1 MYNEKLE
8 ALITAAL
15 ADGVL
20 TEKEKQILFKKA
32 EAMGIDLDEFEM
44 VLDARLVELK
54 KKEAKANQQYQLEME
69 KAKSAQPSAPKS
81 EKYGDVRKCP
91 ACGAIVPSMAAKC
104 PECGYEFTNVEANS
118 STRLLMQKIDEIQ
131 AQYAEL
137 TANVDNKDE
146 STLTRGYQVKHQLDD
161 RTAQLIQNFPIPNT
175 REDLIEFLTLCIG
188 NSKADSVMLNGNDHV
203 TPAWRKK
210 LQQVIAKIKVA
221 LPNDQQAQEL
231 IEEYEGKRE
240 NSKKKGKKI
249 AIGIGVLGVLAVLV
263 IVCCNLFGG
272 GTSSDLKNDPV
283 ATCNKVESLVK
294 EKNFTEAEA
303 IMSNYCEDKGTHVY
317 QDELKAGVICLKNGL
332 IENGEYDKVFETPCI
347 QQSFGDG
354 LTHNF
359 GLREVY
365 SLMLD
370 CLKKMKGNVS
380 DTEIKIFIDK
390 QLSQFPDTDYEED
403 GEWTK
408 ENVLKRLYEVGGIE

>member
-20 TEKEKQILFKKA
+20 TEKEEQILFKKA

-146 STLTRGYQVKHQLDD
+146 STIRTRGYQVKRQLND

-188 NSKADSVMLNGNDHV
+188 NSKADSIMLDGNDPV

-210 LQQVIAKIKVA
+210 LQQVIAKVKVA

-249 AIGIGVLGVLAVLV
+249 AIGIVVLIVVACLIALLV
-263 IVCCNLFGG
+263 PKEMSPKEQVKALSEQVVEMVNKGDLDGAKTSLNNVTIPEEFQKE
-272 GTSSDLKNDPV
+272 GTSYVTEQYDAMYLSLINAYIKKGDLDAAEEVGSIFRSKINNDMSWQDASCYKTLKKV
-283 ATCNKVESLVK
+283 FKENKRDFS
-294 EKNFTEAEA
+294 A
-303 IMSNYCEDKGTHVY
+303 
-317 QDELKAGVICLKNGL
+317 LKS
-332 IENGEYDKVFETPCI
+332 EYDYR
-347 QQSFGDG
+347 D
-354 LTHNF
+354 
-359 GLREVY
+359 
-365 SLMLD
+365 
-370 CLKKMKGNVS
+370 
-380 DTEIKIFIDK
+380 
-390 QLSQFPDTDYEED
+390 
-403 GEWTK
+403 
-408 ENVLKRLYEVGGIE
+408 

>member
-146 STLTRGYQVKHQLDD
+146 STIRTRGYQVKRQLND

-188 NSKADSVMLNGNDHV
+188 NSKADSIMLDGNDPV
-203 TPAWRKK
+203 TPAWRKE
-210 LQQVIAKIKVA
+210 LQQVIAKVKVA

-249 AIGIGVLGVLAVLV
+249 AIGIVVLIVVACLIALLV
-263 IVCCNLFGG
+263 PKEMSPKEQVKALSEQVVEMVNKGDLDGAKTSLNNVTIPEEFQKE
-272 GTSSDLKNDPV
+272 GTSYVTEQYDAMYLSLINAYIKKGDLDAAEEVGSIFRSKINNDMSWQDASCYKTLKKV
-283 ATCNKVESLVK
+283 FKENKRDFS
-294 EKNFTEAEA
+294 A
-303 IMSNYCEDKGTHVY
+303 
-317 QDELKAGVICLKNGL
+317 LKS
-332 IENGEYDKVFETPCI
+332 EYDYR
-347 QQSFGDG
+347 D
-354 LTHNF
+354 
-359 GLREVY
+359 
-365 SLMLD
+365 
-370 CLKKMKGNVS
+370 
-380 DTEIKIFIDK
+380 
-390 QLSQFPDTDYEED
+390 
-403 GEWTK
+403 
-408 ENVLKRLYEVGGIE
+408 

>member
-146 STLTRGYQVKHQLDD
+146 SAIRTRGYQVKRQLND

-188 NSKADSVMLNGNDHV
+188 NSKADSVMLDGNDPV

-210 LQQVIAKIKVA
+210 LQQVIAKVKVA
-221 LPNDQQAQEL
+221 LPNDQQAQKL
-231 IEEYEGKRE
+231 IDEYEGKRE

-249 AIGIGVLGVLAVLV
+249 AIGIVVLFVIALLIAFLV
-263 IVCCNLFGG
+263 PKEMSPKEQVKALSEQVVEMVNKGDLDGAKTSLNNVTVPEEFQKE
-272 GTSSDLKNDPV
+272 GTAYITEQYDAMYLSLINAYIKKGDLDAAEEVGSIFRSKINNDMSWQD
-283 ATCNKVESLVK
+283 ASCYKTLKKVFK
-294 EKNFTEAEA
+294 ENNRDFSA
-303 IMSNYCEDKGTHVY
+303 
-317 QDELKAGVICLKNGL
+317 LKS
-332 IENGEYDKVFETPCI
+332 EYDYR
-347 QQSFGDG
+347 D
-354 LTHNF
+354 
-359 GLREVY
+359 
-365 SLMLD
+365 
-370 CLKKMKGNVS
+370 
-380 DTEIKIFIDK
+380 
-390 QLSQFPDTDYEED
+390 
-403 GEWTK
+403 
-408 ENVLKRLYEVGGIE
+408 

>member
-146 STLTRGYQVKHQLDD
+146 SAIRTRGYQVKRQLND

-188 NSKADSVMLNGNDHV
+188 NSKADSIMLDGNDPV

-210 LQQVIAKIKVA
+210 LQQVIAKVKVA

-231 IEEYEGKRE
+231 IDEYEGKRE
-240 NSKKKGKKI
+240 NSKKKGKKN
-249 AIGIGVLGVLAVLV
+249 AIGIVVLFVIALLIAFLV
-263 IVCCNLFGG
+263 PKEMSPKEQVKALSEQVVEMVNKGDLDGAKTSLNNVTVPEEFQKE
-272 GTSSDLKNDPV
+272 GTAYITEQYDAMYLSLINAYIKKGDLDAAEEVGSIFRSKINNDMSWQD
-283 ATCNKVESLVK
+283 ASCYKTLKKVFK
-294 EKNFTEAEA
+294 ENNRDFSA
-303 IMSNYCEDKGTHVY
+303 
-317 QDELKAGVICLKNGL
+317 LKS
-332 IENGEYDKVFETPCI
+332 EYDYR
-347 QQSFGDG
+347 D
-354 LTHNF
+354 
-359 GLREVY
+359 
-365 SLMLD
+365 
-370 CLKKMKGNVS
+370 
-380 DTEIKIFIDK
+380 
-390 QLSQFPDTDYEED
+390 
-403 GEWTK
+403 
-408 ENVLKRLYEVGGIE
+408 

>member
-1 MYNEKLE
+1 MYDEKLE

-146 STLTRGYQVKHQLDD
+146 SAIRTRGYQVKRQLND

-188 NSKADSVMLNGNDHV
+188 NSKADSVMLDGNDPV

-210 LQQVIAKIKVA
+210 LQQVIAKVKVA

-231 IEEYEGKRE
+231 IDEYEGKRE

-249 AIGIGVLGVLAVLV
+249 AIGIVVLFVIALLIAFLV
-263 IVCCNLFGG
+263 PKEMSPKEQVKALSEQVVEMVNKGDLDGAKTSLNNVTIPEEFQKE
-272 GTSSDLKNDPV
+272 GTAYITEQYDAMYLSLINAYIKKGDLDAAEEVGSIFRSKINNDMSWQD
-283 ATCNKVESLVK
+283 ASCYKTLKKVFK
-294 EKNFTEAEA
+294 ENNRDFSA
-303 IMSNYCEDKGTHVY
+303 
-317 QDELKAGVICLKNGL
+317 LKS
-332 IENGEYDKVFETPCI
+332 EYDYR
-347 QQSFGDG
+347 D
-354 LTHNF
+354 
-359 GLREVY
+359 
-365 SLMLD
+365 
-370 CLKKMKGNVS
+370 
-380 DTEIKIFIDK
+380 
-390 QLSQFPDTDYEED
+390 
-403 GEWTK
+403 
-408 ENVLKRLYEVGGIE
+408 

>member
-146 STLTRGYQVKHQLDD
+146 STIRTRGYQVKRQLND

-188 NSKADSVMLNGNDHV
+188 NSKADSIMLDGNDPV

-210 LQQVIAKIKVA
+210 LQQVIAKVKVA

-249 AIGIGVLGVLAVLV
+249 AIGIVVLIVVACLIALLV
-263 IVCCNLFGG
+263 PKEMSPKEQVKALSEQVVEMVNKGDLDGAKTSLNNVTIPEEFQKE
-272 GTSSDLKNDPV
+272 GTSYVTEQYDAMYLSLINAYIKKGDLDAAEEVGSIFRSKINNDMSWQDASCYKTLKKV
-283 ATCNKVESLVK
+283 FKENKRDFS
-294 EKNFTEAEA
+294 T
-303 IMSNYCEDKGTHVY
+303 
-317 QDELKAGVICLKNGL
+317 LKS
-332 IENGEYDKVFETPCI
+332 EYDYR
-347 QQSFGDG
+347 D
-354 LTHNF
+354 
-359 GLREVY
+359 
-365 SLMLD
+365 
-370 CLKKMKGNVS
+370 
-380 DTEIKIFIDK
+380 
-390 QLSQFPDTDYEED
+390 
-403 GEWTK
+403 
-408 ENVLKRLYEVGGIE
+408 

>member
-8 ALITAAL
+8 ALISAAL

-146 STLTRGYQVKHQLDD
+146 SAIRTRGYQVKRQLND

-188 NSKADSVMLNGNDHV
+188 NSKADSVMLDGNDPV

-210 LQQVIAKIKVA
+210 LQQVIAKVKVA

-231 IEEYEGKRE
+231 IDEYEGKRE

-249 AIGIGVLGVLAVLV
+249 AIGIVVLFVIALLIAFLV
-263 IVCCNLFGG
+263 PKEMSPKEQVKALSEQVVEMVNKGNLDGAKTSLNNVTIPEEFQKE
-272 GTSSDLKNDPV
+272 GTAYITEQYDAMYLSLINAYIKKGDLDAAEEVGSIFRSKINNDMSWQD
-283 ATCNKVESLVK
+283 ASCYKTLKKVFK
-294 EKNFTEAEA
+294 ENNRDFSA
-303 IMSNYCEDKGTHVY
+303 
-317 QDELKAGVICLKNGL
+317 LKS
-332 IENGEYDKVFETPCI
+332 EYDYR
-347 QQSFGDG
+347 D
-354 LTHNF
+354 
-359 GLREVY
+359 
-365 SLMLD
+365 
-370 CLKKMKGNVS
+370 
-380 DTEIKIFIDK
+380 
-390 QLSQFPDTDYEED
+390 
-403 GEWTK
+403 
-408 ENVLKRLYEVGGIE
+408 

>member
-81 EKYGDVRKCP
+81 EKYGDVRKCL

-146 STLTRGYQVKHQLDD
+146 STIRTRGYQVKRQLND

-188 NSKADSVMLNGNDHV
+188 NSKADSIMLDGNDPV

-210 LQQVIAKIKVA
+210 LQQVIAKVKVA

-249 AIGIGVLGVLAVLV
+249 AIGIVVLIVVACLIALLV
-263 IVCCNLFGG
+263 PKEMSPKEQVKALSEQVVEMVNKGDLDGAKTSLNNVTIPEEFQKE
-272 GTSSDLKNDPV
+272 GTSYVTEQYDAMYLSLINAYIKKGDLDAAEEVGSIFRSKINNDMSWQDASCYKTLKKV
-283 ATCNKVESLVK
+283 FKENKRDFS
-294 EKNFTEAEA
+294 A
-303 IMSNYCEDKGTHVY
+303 
-317 QDELKAGVICLKNGL
+317 LKS
-332 IENGEYDKVFETPCI
+332 EYDYR
-347 QQSFGDG
+347 D
-354 LTHNF
+354 
-359 GLREVY
+359 
-365 SLMLD
+365 
-370 CLKKMKGNVS
+370 
-380 DTEIKIFIDK
+380 
-390 QLSQFPDTDYEED
+390 
-403 GEWTK
+403 
-408 ENVLKRLYEVGGIE
+408 

>member
-146 STLTRGYQVKHQLDD
+146 STIRTRGYQVKRQLND

-175 REDLIEFLTLCIG
+175 REDLIEFPTLCIG
-188 NSKADSVMLNGNDHV
+188 NSKADSIMLDGNDPV

-210 LQQVIAKIKVA
+210 LQQVIAKVKVA

-249 AIGIGVLGVLAVLV
+249 AIGIVVLIVVACLIALLV
-263 IVCCNLFGG
+263 PKEMSPKEQVKALSEQVVEMVNKGDLDGAKTSLNNVTIPEEFQKE
-272 GTSSDLKNDPV
+272 GTSYVTEQYDAMYLSLINAYIKKGDLDAAEEVGSIFRSKINNDMSWQDASCYKTLKKV
-283 ATCNKVESLVK
+283 FKENKRDFS
-294 EKNFTEAEA
+294 A
-303 IMSNYCEDKGTHVY
+303 
-317 QDELKAGVICLKNGL
+317 LKS
-332 IENGEYDKVFETPCI
+332 EYDYR
-347 QQSFGDG
+347 D
-354 LTHNF
+354 
-359 GLREVY
+359 
-365 SLMLD
+365 
-370 CLKKMKGNVS
+370 
-380 DTEIKIFIDK
+380 
-390 QLSQFPDTDYEED
+390 
-403 GEWTK
+403 
-408 ENVLKRLYEVGGIE
+408 

>member
-146 STLTRGYQVKHQLDD
+146 STIRTRGYQVKRQLND

-188 NSKADSVMLNGNDHV
+188 NSKADSIMLDGNDPV

-210 LQQVIAKIKVA
+210 LQQVIAKVKVA

-249 AIGIGVLGVLAVLV
+249 AIGIVVLIVVACLIALLV
-263 IVCCNLFGG
+263 PKEMSPKEQVKALSEQVVEMVNKGDLDGAKTSLNNVTIPEEFPKE
-272 GTSSDLKNDPV
+272 GTSYVTEQYDAMYLSLINAYIKKGDLDAAEEVGSIFRSKINNDMSWQDASCYKTLKKV
-283 ATCNKVESLVK
+283 FKENKRDFS
-294 EKNFTEAEA
+294 A
-303 IMSNYCEDKGTHVY
+303 
-317 QDELKAGVICLKNGL
+317 LKS
-332 IENGEYDKVFETPCI
+332 EYDYR
-347 QQSFGDG
+347 D
-354 LTHNF
+354 
-359 GLREVY
+359 
-365 SLMLD
+365 
-370 CLKKMKGNVS
+370 
-380 DTEIKIFIDK
+380 
-390 QLSQFPDTDYEED
+390 
-403 GEWTK
+403 
-408 ENVLKRLYEVGGIE
+408 

>member
-146 STLTRGYQVKHQLDD
+146 STIRTRGYQVKRQLND

-188 NSKADSVMLNGNDHV
+188 NSKADSIMLDGNDPV

-210 LQQVIAKIKVA
+210 LQQVIAKVKVA

-249 AIGIGVLGVLAVLV
+249 AIGIVVLIVVACLIALLV
-263 IVCCNLFGG
+263 PKEMSPKEQVKALSEQVVEMVNKGDLDGAKTSLNNVTIPEKFQKE
-272 GTSSDLKNDPV
+272 GTSYVTEQYDAMYLSLINAYIKKGDLDAAEEVGSIFRSKINNDMSWQDASCYKTLKKV
-283 ATCNKVESLVK
+283 FKENKRDFS
-294 EKNFTEAEA
+294 A
-303 IMSNYCEDKGTHVY
+303 
-317 QDELKAGVICLKNGL
+317 LKS
-332 IENGEYDKVFETPCI
+332 EYDYR
-347 QQSFGDG
+347 D
-354 LTHNF
+354 
-359 GLREVY
+359 
-365 SLMLD
+365 
-370 CLKKMKGNVS
+370 
-380 DTEIKIFIDK
+380 
-390 QLSQFPDTDYEED
+390 
-403 GEWTK
+403 
-408 ENVLKRLYEVGGIE
+408 

>member
-146 STLTRGYQVKHQLDD
+146 STIRTRGYQVKRQLND

-188 NSKADSVMLNGNDHV
+188 NSKADSIMLDGNDPV

-210 LQQVIAKIKVA
+210 LQQVIAKVKVA

-249 AIGIGVLGVLAVLV
+249 AIGIVVLIVVACLIALLV
-263 IVCCNLFGG
+263 PKEMSPKEQVKALSEQVVEMVNKGDLDGAKTSLNNVTIPEEFQKE
-272 GTSSDLKNDPV
+272 GTSYVTEQYDAMYLSLINAYIKKGDLDAAEEVGSIFRSKINND
-283 ATCNKVESLVK
+283 
-294 EKNFTEAEA
+294 
-303 IMSNYCEDKGTHVY
+303 MSW
-317 QDELKAGVICLKNGL
+317 QDASCYKTLK
-332 IENGEYDKVFETPCI
+332 KVFNLNSAT
-347 QQSFGDG
+347 
-354 LTHNF
+354 L
-359 GLREVY
+359 
-365 SLMLD
+365 
-370 CLKKMKGNVS
+370 
-380 DTEIKIFIDK
+380 
-390 QLSQFPDTDYEED
+390 
-403 GEWTK
+403 
-408 ENVLKRLYEVGGIE
+408 

>member
-146 STLTRGYQVKHQLDD
+146 STIRTRGYQVKRQLND

-188 NSKADSVMLNGNDHV
+188 NSKADSIMLDGNDPV

-210 LQQVIAKIKVA
+210 LQQVIAKVKVA

-249 AIGIGVLGVLAVLV
+249 AIGIVVLIVVACLIALLV
-263 IVCCNLFGG
+263 PKEMSPKEQVKALSEQVVEMVNKGDLDGAKTSLNNVTIPEEFQKE
-272 GTSSDLKNDPV
+272 GTSYVTEQYDAMYLSLINAYIKKGDLDAAEEVGSIFRSKINND
-283 ATCNKVESLVK
+283 
-294 EKNFTEAEA
+294 
-303 IMSNYCEDKGTHVY
+303 MSW
-317 QDELKAGVICLKNGL
+317 QDASCYK
-332 IENGEYDKVFETPCI
+332 T
-347 QQSFGDG
+347 
-354 LTHNF
+354 
-359 GLREVY
+359 
-365 SLMLD
+365 
-370 CLKKMKGNVS
+370 LKK
-380 DTEIKIFIDK
+380 F
-390 QLSQFPDTDYEED
+390 
-403 GEWTK
+403 
-408 ENVLKRLYEVGGIE
+408 LKRINEISLR

>member
-146 STLTRGYQVKHQLDD
+146 SAIRTRGYQVKRQLND

-188 NSKADSVMLNGNDHV
+188 NSKADSVMLDGNDPV

-210 LQQVIAKIKVA
+210 LQQVIAKVKVA

-231 IEEYEGKRE
+231 IDEYEGKRE

-249 AIGIGVLGVLAVLV
+249 AIGIVVLIVIALLIAFLV
-263 IVCCNLFGG
+263 PKEMSPKEQVKALSEQVVEMVNKGDLDGAKTSLNNVTVPEEFQKE
-272 GTSSDLKNDPV
+272 GTAYITEQYDAIYLSLINAYIKKGDLNAAEEVGSIFRSKINNDMSWQN
-283 ATCNKVESLVK
+283 ASCYKTLKKVFK
-294 EKNFTEAEA
+294 ENNRDFSA
-303 IMSNYCEDKGTHVY
+303 
-317 QDELKAGVICLKNGL
+317 LKS
-332 IENGEYDKVFETPCI
+332 EYDYR
-347 QQSFGDG
+347 D
-354 LTHNF
+354 
-359 GLREVY
+359 
-365 SLMLD
+365 
-370 CLKKMKGNVS
+370 
-380 DTEIKIFIDK
+380 
-390 QLSQFPDTDYEED
+390 
-403 GEWTK
+403 
-408 ENVLKRLYEVGGIE
+408 

>member
-146 STLTRGYQVKHQLDD
+146 STIRTRGYQVKRQLND

-188 NSKADSVMLNGNDHV
+188 NSKADSIMLDGNDPV

-210 LQQVIAKIKVA
+210 LQQVIAKVKVA

-249 AIGIGVLGVLAVLV
+249 AIGIVVLIVVACLIALLV
-263 IVCCNLFGG
+263 PKEMSPKEQVKALSEQVVEMVNKGDLDGAKTSLNNVTIPEEFQKE
-272 GTSSDLKNDPV
+272 GTSYVTEQYDTMYLSLINAYIKKGDLDAAEEVGSIFRSKINNDMSWQDASCYKTLKKV
-283 ATCNKVESLVK
+283 FKENKRDFS
-294 EKNFTEAEA
+294 A
-303 IMSNYCEDKGTHVY
+303 
-317 QDELKAGVICLKNGL
+317 LKS
-332 IENGEYDKVFETPCI
+332 EYDYR
-347 QQSFGDG
+347 D
-354 LTHNF
+354 
-359 GLREVY
+359 
-365 SLMLD
+365 
-370 CLKKMKGNVS
+370 
-380 DTEIKIFIDK
+380 
-390 QLSQFPDTDYEED
+390 
-403 GEWTK
+403 
-408 ENVLKRLYEVGGIE
+408 

>member
-91 ACGAIVPSMAAKC
+91 ACGAIVPFMAAKC

-146 STLTRGYQVKHQLDD
+146 STIRTRGYQVKRQLND

-188 NSKADSVMLNGNDHV
+188 NSKADSIMLDGNDPV

-210 LQQVIAKIKVA
+210 LQQVIAKVKVA

-249 AIGIGVLGVLAVLV
+249 AIGIVVLIVVACLIALLV
-263 IVCCNLFGG
+263 PKEMSPKEQVKALSEQVVEMVNKGDLDGAKTSLNNVTIPEEFQKE
-272 GTSSDLKNDPV
+272 GTSYVTEQYDAMYLSLINAYIKKGDLDAAEEVGSIFRSKINNDMSWQDASCYKTLKKV
-283 ATCNKVESLVK
+283 FKENKRDFS
-294 EKNFTEAEA
+294 A
-303 IMSNYCEDKGTHVY
+303 
-317 QDELKAGVICLKNGL
+317 LKS
-332 IENGEYDKVFETPCI
+332 EYDYR
-347 QQSFGDG
+347 D
-354 LTHNF
+354 
-359 GLREVY
+359 
-365 SLMLD
+365 
-370 CLKKMKGNVS
+370 
-380 DTEIKIFIDK
+380 
-390 QLSQFPDTDYEED
+390 
-403 GEWTK
+403 
-408 ENVLKRLYEVGGIE
+408 

>member
-146 STLTRGYQVKHQLDD
+146 STIRTRGYQVKRQLND

-188 NSKADSVMLNGNDHV
+188 NSKADSIMLDGNDPV

-210 LQQVIAKIKVA
+210 LQQVIAKVKVA

-240 NSKKKGKKI
+240 NSKKKGKKNCYWN
-249 AIGIGVLGVLAVLV
+249 
-263 IVCCNLFGG
+263 CCSHCG
-272 GTSSDLKNDPV
+272 
-283 ATCNKVESLVK
+283 
-294 EKNFTEAEA
+294 
-303 IMSNYCEDKGTHVY
+303 
-317 QDELKAGVICLKNGL
+317 CLP
-332 IENGEYDKVFETPCI
+332 YRP
-347 QQSFGDG
+347 S
-354 LTHNF
+354 
-359 GLREVY
+359 R
-365 SLMLD
+365 
-370 CLKKMKGNVS
+370 
-380 DTEIKIFIDK
+380 
-390 QLSQFPDTDYEED
+390 P
-403 GEWTK
+403 
-408 ENVLKRLYEVGGIE
+408 

>member
-146 STLTRGYQVKHQLDD
+146 STIRTRGYQVKRQLND

-188 NSKADSVMLNGNDHV
+188 NSKADSIMPDGNDPV

-210 LQQVIAKIKVA
+210 LQQVIAKVKVA

-249 AIGIGVLGVLAVLV
+249 AIGIVVLIVVACLIALLV
-263 IVCCNLFGG
+263 PKEMSPKEQVKALSEQVVEMVNKGDLDGAKTSLNNVTIPEEFQKE
-272 GTSSDLKNDPV
+272 GTSYVTEQYDAMYLSLINAYIKKGDLDAAEEVGSIFRSKINNDMSWQDASCYKTLKKV
-283 ATCNKVESLVK
+283 FKENKRDFS
-294 EKNFTEAEA
+294 A
-303 IMSNYCEDKGTHVY
+303 
-317 QDELKAGVICLKNGL
+317 LKS
-332 IENGEYDKVFETPCI
+332 EYDYR
-347 QQSFGDG
+347 D
-354 LTHNF
+354 
-359 GLREVY
+359 
-365 SLMLD
+365 
-370 CLKKMKGNVS
+370 
-380 DTEIKIFIDK
+380 
-390 QLSQFPDTDYEED
+390 
-403 GEWTK
+403 
-408 ENVLKRLYEVGGIE
+408 

>member
-146 STLTRGYQVKHQLDD
+146 STIRTRGYQVKRQLND

-188 NSKADSVMLNGNDHV
+188 NSKADSIMLDGNDPV
-203 TPAWRKK
+203 TPSWRKK
-210 LQQVIAKIKVA
+210 LQQVIAKVKVA

-249 AIGIGVLGVLAVLV
+249 AIGIVVLIVVACLIALLV
-263 IVCCNLFGG
+263 PKEMSPKEQVKALSEQVVEMVNKGDLDGAKTSLNNVTIPEEFQKE
-272 GTSSDLKNDPV
+272 GTSYVTEQYDAMYLSLINAYIKKGDLDAAEEVGSIFRSKINNDMSWQDASCYKTLKKV
-283 ATCNKVESLVK
+283 FKENKRDFS
-294 EKNFTEAEA
+294 A
-303 IMSNYCEDKGTHVY
+303 
-317 QDELKAGVICLKNGL
+317 LKS
-332 IENGEYDKVFETPCI
+332 EYDYR
-347 QQSFGDG
+347 D
-354 LTHNF
+354 
-359 GLREVY
+359 
-365 SLMLD
+365 
-370 CLKKMKGNVS
+370 
-380 DTEIKIFIDK
+380 
-390 QLSQFPDTDYEED
+390 
-403 GEWTK
+403 
-408 ENVLKRLYEVGGIE
+408 

>member
-146 STLTRGYQVKHQLDD
+146 SAIRTRGYQVKRQLND

-188 NSKADSVMLNGNDHV
+188 NSKADSVMLDGNDPV

-210 LQQVIAKIKVA
+210 LQQVIAKVKVA

-231 IEEYEGKRE
+231 IDEYEGKRE

-249 AIGIGVLGVLAVLV
+249 AIGIVVLFVIALLIAFLV
-263 IVCCNLFGG
+263 PKEMSPKEQVKALSEQVVEMVNKGDLDGAKTSLNNVTIPEEFQKE
-272 GTSSDLKNDPV
+272 GTAYITEQYDAMYLSLINAYIKKGDLDAAEEVGNIFRSKINNDMSWQD
-283 ATCNKVESLVK
+283 ASCYKTLKKVFK
-294 EKNFTEAEA
+294 ENNRDFSA
-303 IMSNYCEDKGTHVY
+303 
-317 QDELKAGVICLKNGL
+317 LKS
-332 IENGEYDKVFETPCI
+332 EYDYR
-347 QQSFGDG
+347 D
-354 LTHNF
+354 
-359 GLREVY
+359 
-365 SLMLD
+365 
-370 CLKKMKGNVS
+370 
-380 DTEIKIFIDK
+380 
-390 QLSQFPDTDYEED
+390 
-403 GEWTK
+403 
-408 ENVLKRLYEVGGIE
+408 

>member
-146 STLTRGYQVKHQLDD
+146 SAIRTRGYQVKRQLND

-188 NSKADSVMLNGNDHV
+188 NSKADSVMLDGNDPV

-210 LQQVIAKIKVA
+210 LQQVIAKVKVA

-231 IEEYEGKRE
+231 IDEYEGKRE

-249 AIGIGVLGVLAVLV
+249 AIGIVVLFVIALLIAFLV
-263 IVCCNLFGG
+263 PKEMSPKEQVKALSEQVVEMVNKGDLDGAKTSLNNVTVPEEFQKE
-272 GTSSDLKNDPV
+272 GTAYITEQYDAMYLSLINAYIKKGDLDAAEEMGSIFRSKINNDMSWQD
-283 ATCNKVESLVK
+283 ASCYKTLKKVFK
-294 EKNFTEAEA
+294 ENNRDFSA
-303 IMSNYCEDKGTHVY
+303 
-317 QDELKAGVICLKNGL
+317 LKS
-332 IENGEYDKVFETPCI
+332 EYDYR
-347 QQSFGDG
+347 D
-354 LTHNF
+354 
-359 GLREVY
+359 
-365 SLMLD
+365 
-370 CLKKMKGNVS
+370 
-380 DTEIKIFIDK
+380 
-390 QLSQFPDTDYEED
+390 
-403 GEWTK
+403 
-408 ENVLKRLYEVGGIE
+408 

>member
-8 ALITAAL
+8 ALISAAL

-91 ACGAIVPSMAAKC
+91 ACGAIVPSMAAIC

-146 STLTRGYQVKHQLDD
+146 SAIRTRGYQVKRQLND

-188 NSKADSVMLNGNDHV
+188 NSKADSVMLDGNDPV

-210 LQQVIAKIKVA
+210 LQQVIAKVKVA

-231 IEEYEGKRE
+231 IDEYEGKRE

-249 AIGIGVLGVLAVLV
+249 AIGIVVLFVIALLIAFLV
-263 IVCCNLFGG
+263 PKEMSPKEQVKALSEQVVEMVNKGDLDGAKTSLNNVTIPEEFQKE
-272 GTSSDLKNDPV
+272 GTAYITEQYDAMYLSLINAYIKKGDLDAAEEVGSIFRSKINNDMSWQD
-283 ATCNKVESLVK
+283 ASCYKTLKKVFK
-294 EKNFTEAEA
+294 ENNRDFSA
-303 IMSNYCEDKGTHVY
+303 
-317 QDELKAGVICLKNGL
+317 LKS
-332 IENGEYDKVFETPCI
+332 EYDYR
-347 QQSFGDG
+347 D
-354 LTHNF
+354 
-359 GLREVY
+359 
-365 SLMLD
+365 
-370 CLKKMKGNVS
+370 
-380 DTEIKIFIDK
+380 
-390 QLSQFPDTDYEED
+390 
-403 GEWTK
+403 
-408 ENVLKRLYEVGGIE
+408 

>member
-146 STLTRGYQVKHQLDD
+146 STIRTRGYQVKRQLND

-188 NSKADSVMLNGNDHV
+188 NSKADSIMLDGNDPV

-210 LQQVIAKIKVA
+210 LQQVIAKVKVA

-249 AIGIGVLGVLAVLV
+249 AIGIVVLIVVACLIALLVPKEMSPKEQVKALSEQVVEMVNKGDLDGVKTSLNNVT
-263 IVCCNLFGG
+263 IPEEFQKE
-272 GTSSDLKNDPV
+272 GTSYVTEQYDAMYLSLINAYIKKGDLDAAEEVGSIFRSKINNDMSWQDASCYKTLKKV
-283 ATCNKVESLVK
+283 FKENKRDFSV
-294 EKNFTEAEA
+294 
-303 IMSNYCEDKGTHVY
+303 
-317 QDELKAGVICLKNGL
+317 LKS
-332 IENGEYDKVFETPCI
+332 EYDYR
-347 QQSFGDG
+347 D
-354 LTHNF
+354 
-359 GLREVY
+359 
-365 SLMLD
+365 
-370 CLKKMKGNVS
+370 
-380 DTEIKIFIDK
+380 
-390 QLSQFPDTDYEED
+390 
-403 GEWTK
+403 
-408 ENVLKRLYEVGGIE
+408 

>member
-91 ACGAIVPSMAAKC
+91 ARGAIVPSMAAKC

-146 STLTRGYQVKHQLDD
+146 STIRTRGYQVKRQLND

-188 NSKADSVMLNGNDHV
+188 NSKADSIMLDGNDPV

-210 LQQVIAKIKVA
+210 LQQVIAKVKVA

-249 AIGIGVLGVLAVLV
+249 AIGIVVLIVVACLIALLV
-263 IVCCNLFGG
+263 PKEMSPKEQVKALSEQVVEMVNKGDLDGAKTSLNNVTIPEEFQKE
-272 GTSSDLKNDPV
+272 GTSYVTEQYDAMYLSLINAYIKKGDLDAAEEVGSIFRSKINNDMSWQDASCYKTLKKV
-283 ATCNKVESLVK
+283 FKENKRDFS
-294 EKNFTEAEA
+294 A
-303 IMSNYCEDKGTHVY
+303 
-317 QDELKAGVICLKNGL
+317 LKS
-332 IENGEYDKVFETPCI
+332 EYDYR
-347 QQSFGDG
+347 D
-354 LTHNF
+354 
-359 GLREVY
+359 
-365 SLMLD
+365 
-370 CLKKMKGNVS
+370 
-380 DTEIKIFIDK
+380 
-390 QLSQFPDTDYEED
+390 
-403 GEWTK
+403 
-408 ENVLKRLYEVGGIE
+408 

>member
-146 STLTRGYQVKHQLDD
+146 SAIRTRGYQVKRQLND

-188 NSKADSVMLNGNDHV
+188 NSKADSIMLDGNDPV

-210 LQQVIAKIKVA
+210 LQQVIAKVKVA

-231 IEEYEGKRE
+231 IDEYEGKRE

-249 AIGIGVLGVLAVLV
+249 AIGIVVLFVIALLIAFLV
-263 IVCCNLFGG
+263 PKEMSPKEQVKALSEQVVEMVNKGDLDGAKTSLNNVTVPEEFQKE
-272 GTSSDLKNDPV
+272 GTAYITEQYDAMYLSLINAYIKKGDLDAAEEVGSIFRSKINNDMSWQD
-283 ATCNKVESLVK
+283 ASFYKTLKKVFK
-294 EKNFTEAEA
+294 ENNRDFSA
-303 IMSNYCEDKGTHVY
+303 
-317 QDELKAGVICLKNGL
+317 LKS
-332 IENGEYDKVFETPCI
+332 EYDYR
-347 QQSFGDG
+347 D
-354 LTHNF
+354 
-359 GLREVY
+359 
-365 SLMLD
+365 
-370 CLKKMKGNVS
+370 
-380 DTEIKIFIDK
+380 
-390 QLSQFPDTDYEED
+390 
-403 GEWTK
+403 
-408 ENVLKRLYEVGGIE
+408 

>member
-32 EAMGIDLDEFEM
+32 ETMGIDLDEFEM

-146 STLTRGYQVKHQLDD
+146 SAIRTRGYQVKRQLND

-188 NSKADSVMLNGNDHV
+188 NSKADSVMLDGNDPV

-210 LQQVIAKIKVA
+210 LQQVIAKVKVA

-231 IEEYEGKRE
+231 IDEYEGKRE

-249 AIGIGVLGVLAVLV
+249 AIGIVVLIVIALLIAFLV
-263 IVCCNLFGG
+263 PKEMSPKEQVKALSEQVVEMVNKGDLDGAKTSLNNVTVPEEFQKE
-272 GTSSDLKNDPV
+272 GTAYITEQYDAIYLSLINAYIKKGDLNAAEEVGSIFRSKINNDMSWQN
-283 ATCNKVESLVK
+283 ASCYKTLKKVFK
-294 EKNFTEAEA
+294 ENNRDFSA
-303 IMSNYCEDKGTHVY
+303 
-317 QDELKAGVICLKNGL
+317 LKS
-332 IENGEYDKVFETPCI
+332 EYDYR
-347 QQSFGDG
+347 D
-354 LTHNF
+354 
-359 GLREVY
+359 
-365 SLMLD
+365 
-370 CLKKMKGNVS
+370 
-380 DTEIKIFIDK
+380 
-390 QLSQFPDTDYEED
+390 
-403 GEWTK
+403 
-408 ENVLKRLYEVGGIE
+408 

>member
-54 KKEAKANQQYQLEME
+54 EKEAKANQQYQLEME

-146 STLTRGYQVKHQLDD
+146 STIRTRGYQVKRQLND

-188 NSKADSVMLNGNDHV
+188 NSKADSIMLDGNDPV

-210 LQQVIAKIKVA
+210 LQQVIAKVKVA

-249 AIGIGVLGVLAVLV
+249 AIGIVVLIVVACLIALLV
-263 IVCCNLFGG
+263 PKEMSPKEQVKALSEQVVEMVNKGDLDGAKTSLNNVTIPEEFQKE
-272 GTSSDLKNDPV
+272 GTSYVTEQYDAMYLSLINAYIKKGDLDAAEEVGSIFRSKINNDMSWQDASCYKTLKKV
-283 ATCNKVESLVK
+283 FKENKRDFS
-294 EKNFTEAEA
+294 A
-303 IMSNYCEDKGTHVY
+303 
-317 QDELKAGVICLKNGL
+317 LKS
-332 IENGEYDKVFETPCI
+332 EYDYR
-347 QQSFGDG
+347 D
-354 LTHNF
+354 
-359 GLREVY
+359 
-365 SLMLD
+365 
-370 CLKKMKGNVS
+370 
-380 DTEIKIFIDK
+380 
-390 QLSQFPDTDYEED
+390 
-403 GEWTK
+403 
-408 ENVLKRLYEVGGIE
+408 

>member
-146 STLTRGYQVKHQLDD
+146 STIRTRGYQVKRQLND

-188 NSKADSVMLNGNDHV
+188 NSKADSIMLDGNDPV

-210 LQQVIAKIKVA
+210 LQQVIAKVKVA

-249 AIGIGVLGVLAVLV
+249 AIGIVVLIVVACLIALLV
-263 IVCCNLFGG
+263 PKEMSPKEQVKALSEQVVEMVNKGDFDGAKTSLNNVTIPEEFQKE
-272 GTSSDLKNDPV
+272 GTSYVTEQYDAMYLSLINAYIKKGDLDAAEEVGSIFRSKINNDMSWQDASCYKTLKKV
-283 ATCNKVESLVK
+283 FKENKRDFS
-294 EKNFTEAEA
+294 A
-303 IMSNYCEDKGTHVY
+303 
-317 QDELKAGVICLKNGL
+317 LKS
-332 IENGEYDKVFETPCI
+332 EYDYR
-347 QQSFGDG
+347 D
-354 LTHNF
+354 
-359 GLREVY
+359 
-365 SLMLD
+365 
-370 CLKKMKGNVS
+370 
-380 DTEIKIFIDK
+380 
-390 QLSQFPDTDYEED
+390 
-403 GEWTK
+403 
-408 ENVLKRLYEVGGIE
+408 

>member
-81 EKYGDVRKCP
+81 EKSGDVRKCP

-146 STLTRGYQVKHQLDD
+146 STIRTRGYQVKRQLND

-188 NSKADSVMLNGNDHV
+188 NSKADSIMLDGNDPV

-210 LQQVIAKIKVA
+210 LQQVIAKVKVA

-249 AIGIGVLGVLAVLV
+249 AIGIVVLIVVACLIALLV
-263 IVCCNLFGG
+263 PKEMSPKEQVKALSEQVVEMVNKGDLDGAKTSLNNVTIPEEFQKE
-272 GTSSDLKNDPV
+272 GTSYVTEQYDAMYLSLINAYIKKGDLDAAEEVGSIFRSKINNDMSWQDASCYKTLKKV
-283 ATCNKVESLVK
+283 FKENKRDFS
-294 EKNFTEAEA
+294 A
-303 IMSNYCEDKGTHVY
+303 
-317 QDELKAGVICLKNGL
+317 LKS
-332 IENGEYDKVFETPCI
+332 EYDYR
-347 QQSFGDG
+347 D
-354 LTHNF
+354 
-359 GLREVY
+359 
-365 SLMLD
+365 
-370 CLKKMKGNVS
+370 
-380 DTEIKIFIDK
+380 
-390 QLSQFPDTDYEED
+390 
-403 GEWTK
+403 
-408 ENVLKRLYEVGGIE
+408 

>member
-104 PECGYEFTNVEANS
+104 PECGYEFTNMEANS

-146 STLTRGYQVKHQLDD
+146 SAIRTRGYQVKRQLND

-188 NSKADSVMLNGNDHV
+188 NSKADSVMLDGNDPV

-210 LQQVIAKIKVA
+210 LQQVIAKVKVA

-231 IEEYEGKRE
+231 IDEYEGKRE

-249 AIGIGVLGVLAVLV
+249 AIGIVVLIVIALLIAFLV
-263 IVCCNLFGG
+263 PKEMSPKEQVKALSEQVVEMVNKGDLDGAKTSLNNVTVPEEFQKE
-272 GTSSDLKNDPV
+272 GTAYITEQYDAIYLSLINAYIKKGDLNAAEEVGSIFRSKINNDMSWQN
-283 ATCNKVESLVK
+283 ASCYKTLKKVFK
-294 EKNFTEAEA
+294 ENNRDFSA
-303 IMSNYCEDKGTHVY
+303 
-317 QDELKAGVICLKNGL
+317 LKS
-332 IENGEYDKVFETPCI
+332 EYDYR
-347 QQSFGDG
+347 D
-354 LTHNF
+354 
-359 GLREVY
+359 
-365 SLMLD
+365 
-370 CLKKMKGNVS
+370 
-380 DTEIKIFIDK
+380 
-390 QLSQFPDTDYEED
+390 
-403 GEWTK
+403 
-408 ENVLKRLYEVGGIE
+408 

>member
-104 PECGYEFTNVEANS
+104 PECGYEFTNVEVNS

-146 STLTRGYQVKHQLDD
+146 STIRTRGYQVKRQLND

-188 NSKADSVMLNGNDHV
+188 NSKADSIMLDGNDPV

-210 LQQVIAKIKVA
+210 LQQVIAKVKVA

-249 AIGIGVLGVLAVLV
+249 AIRIVVLIVVACLIALLV
-263 IVCCNLFGG
+263 PKEMSPKEQVKALSEQVVEMVNKGDLDGAKTSLNNVTIPEEFQKE
-272 GTSSDLKNDPV
+272 GTSYVTEQYDAMYLSLINAYIKKGDLDAAEEVGSIFRSKINNDMSWQDASCYKTLKKV
-283 ATCNKVESLVK
+283 FKENKRDFS
-294 EKNFTEAEA
+294 A
-303 IMSNYCEDKGTHVY
+303 
-317 QDELKAGVICLKNGL
+317 LKS
-332 IENGEYDKVFETPCI
+332 EYDYR
-347 QQSFGDG
+347 D
-354 LTHNF
+354 
-359 GLREVY
+359 
-365 SLMLD
+365 
-370 CLKKMKGNVS
+370 
-380 DTEIKIFIDK
+380 
-390 QLSQFPDTDYEED
+390 
-403 GEWTK
+403 
-408 ENVLKRLYEVGGIE
+408 

>member
-146 STLTRGYQVKHQLDD
+146 STIRIRGYQVKRQLND

-188 NSKADSVMLNGNDHV
+188 NSKADSIMLDGNDPV

-210 LQQVIAKIKVA
+210 LQQVIAKVKVA

-249 AIGIGVLGVLAVLV
+249 AIGIVVLIVVACLIALLV
-263 IVCCNLFGG
+263 PKEMSPKEQVKALSEQVVEMVNKGDLDGAKTSLNNVTIPEEFQKE
-272 GTSSDLKNDPV
+272 GTSYVTEQYDAMYLSLINAYIKKGDLDAAEEVGSIFRSKINNDMSWQDASCYKTLKKV
-283 ATCNKVESLVK
+283 FKENKRDFS
-294 EKNFTEAEA
+294 A
-303 IMSNYCEDKGTHVY
+303 
-317 QDELKAGVICLKNGL
+317 LKS
-332 IENGEYDKVFETPCI
+332 EYDYR
-347 QQSFGDG
+347 D
-354 LTHNF
+354 
-359 GLREVY
+359 
-365 SLMLD
+365 
-370 CLKKMKGNVS
+370 
-380 DTEIKIFIDK
+380 
-390 QLSQFPDTDYEED
+390 
-403 GEWTK
+403 
-408 ENVLKRLYEVGGIE
+408 

>member
-137 TANVDNKDE
+137 IANVDNKDE
-146 STLTRGYQVKHQLDD
+146 STIRTRGYQVKRQLND

-188 NSKADSVMLNGNDHV
+188 NSKADSIMLDGNDPV

-210 LQQVIAKIKVA
+210 LQQVIAKVKVA

-249 AIGIGVLGVLAVLV
+249 AIGIVVLIVVACLIALLV
-263 IVCCNLFGG
+263 PKEMSPKEQVKALSEQVVEMVNKGDLDGAKTSLNNVTIPEEFQKE
-272 GTSSDLKNDPV
+272 GTSYVTEQYDAMYLSLINAYIKKGDLDAAEEVGSIFRSKINNDMSWQDASCYKTLKKV
-283 ATCNKVESLVK
+283 FKENKRDFS
-294 EKNFTEAEA
+294 A
-303 IMSNYCEDKGTHVY
+303 
-317 QDELKAGVICLKNGL
+317 LKS
-332 IENGEYDKVFETPCI
+332 EYDYR
-347 QQSFGDG
+347 D
-354 LTHNF
+354 
-359 GLREVY
+359 
-365 SLMLD
+365 
-370 CLKKMKGNVS
+370 
-380 DTEIKIFIDK
+380 
-390 QLSQFPDTDYEED
+390 
-403 GEWTK
+403 
-408 ENVLKRLYEVGGIE
+408 

>member
-32 EAMGIDLDEFEM
+32 KAMGIDLDEFEM

-146 STLTRGYQVKHQLDD
+146 SAIRTRGYQVKRQLND

-188 NSKADSVMLNGNDHV
+188 NSKADSIMLDGNDPV

-210 LQQVIAKIKVA
+210 LQQVIAKVKVA

-231 IEEYEGKRE
+231 IDEYEGKRE

-249 AIGIGVLGVLAVLV
+249 AIGIVVLFVIALLIAFLV
-263 IVCCNLFGG
+263 PKEMSPKEQVKALSEQVVEMVNKGDLDGAKTSLNNVTVPEEFQKE
-272 GTSSDLKNDPV
+272 GTAYITEQYDAMYLSLINAYIKKGDLDAAEEVGSIFRSKINNDMSWQD
-283 ATCNKVESLVK
+283 ASCYKTLKKVFK
-294 EKNFTEAEA
+294 ENNRDFSA
-303 IMSNYCEDKGTHVY
+303 
-317 QDELKAGVICLKNGL
+317 LKS
-332 IENGEYDKVFETPCI
+332 EYDYR
-347 QQSFGDG
+347 D
-354 LTHNF
+354 
-359 GLREVY
+359 
-365 SLMLD
+365 
-370 CLKKMKGNVS
+370 
-380 DTEIKIFIDK
+380 
-390 QLSQFPDTDYEED
+390 
-403 GEWTK
+403 
-408 ENVLKRLYEVGGIE
+408 

>member
-91 ACGAIVPSMAAKC
+91 VCGAIVPSMAAKC

-146 STLTRGYQVKHQLDD
+146 STIRTRGYQVKRQLND

-188 NSKADSVMLNGNDHV
+188 NSKADSIMLDGNDPV

-210 LQQVIAKIKVA
+210 LQQVIAKVKVA

-249 AIGIGVLGVLAVLV
+249 AIGIVVLIVVACLIALLV
-263 IVCCNLFGG
+263 PKEMSPKEQVKALSEQVVEMVNKGDLDGAKTSLNNVTIPEEFQKE
-272 GTSSDLKNDPV
+272 GTSYVTEQYDAMYLSLINAYIKKGDLDAAEEVGSIFRSKINNDMSWQDASCYKTLKKV
-283 ATCNKVESLVK
+283 FKENKRDFS
-294 EKNFTEAEA
+294 A
-303 IMSNYCEDKGTHVY
+303 
-317 QDELKAGVICLKNGL
+317 LKS
-332 IENGEYDKVFETPCI
+332 EYDYR
-347 QQSFGDG
+347 D
-354 LTHNF
+354 
-359 GLREVY
+359 
-365 SLMLD
+365 
-370 CLKKMKGNVS
+370 
-380 DTEIKIFIDK
+380 
-390 QLSQFPDTDYEED
+390 
-403 GEWTK
+403 
-408 ENVLKRLYEVGGIE
+408 

>member
-146 STLTRGYQVKHQLDD
+146 STIRTRGYQVKRQLND

-188 NSKADSVMLNGNDHV
+188 NSKADSIMLDGNDPV

-210 LQQVIAKIKVA
+210 LQQVIAKVKVA
-221 LPNDQQAQEL
+221 LPNNQQAQEL

-249 AIGIGVLGVLAVLV
+249 AIGIVVLIVVACLIALLV
-263 IVCCNLFGG
+263 PKEMSPKEQVKALSEQVVEMVNKGDLDGAKTSLNNVTIPEEFQKE
-272 GTSSDLKNDPV
+272 GTSYVTEQYDAMYLSLINAYIKKGDLDAAEEVGSIFRSKINNDMSWQDASCYKTLKKV
-283 ATCNKVESLVK
+283 FKENKRDFS
-294 EKNFTEAEA
+294 A
-303 IMSNYCEDKGTHVY
+303 
-317 QDELKAGVICLKNGL
+317 LKS
-332 IENGEYDKVFETPCI
+332 EYDYR
-347 QQSFGDG
+347 D
-354 LTHNF
+354 
-359 GLREVY
+359 
-365 SLMLD
+365 
-370 CLKKMKGNVS
+370 
-380 DTEIKIFIDK
+380 
-390 QLSQFPDTDYEED
+390 
-403 GEWTK
+403 
-408 ENVLKRLYEVGGIE
+408 

>member
-146 STLTRGYQVKHQLDD
+146 STIRTRGYQVKRQLND

-188 NSKADSVMLNGNDHV
+188 NSKADSIMLDGNDPV

-210 LQQVIAKIKVA
+210 LQQVIAKVKVA

-249 AIGIGVLGVLAVLV
+249 AIGIVVLIVVACLIALLV
-263 IVCCNLFGG
+263 PKEMSPKEQVKALSEQVVEMVNKGDLDGAKTSLNNVTIPEEFQKE
-272 GTSSDLKNDPV
+272 GTSYVTEQYDAMYLSLINAYIKKGDLDAAEEVGSIFRSKINNDMSWQDASCYKTLKKV
-283 ATCNKVESLVK
+283 FKENKRDFS
-294 EKNFTEAEA
+294 A
-303 IMSNYCEDKGTHVY
+303 
-317 QDELKAGVICLKNGL
+317 LKS
-332 IENGEYDKVFETPCI
+332 EYDYR
-347 QQSFGDG
+347 D
-354 LTHNF
+354 
-359 GLREVY
+359 
-365 SLMLD
+365 
-370 CLKKMKGNVS
+370 
-380 DTEIKIFIDK
+380 
-390 QLSQFPDTDYEED
+390 
-403 GEWTK
+403 
-408 ENVLKRLYEVGGIE
+408 

>member
-146 STLTRGYQVKHQLDD
+146 STIRTRGYQVKRQLND

-188 NSKADSVMLNGNDHV
+188 NSKADSIMLDGNDPV

-210 LQQVIAKIKVA
+210 LQQVIAKVKVA

-249 AIGIGVLGVLAVLV
+249 AIGIVVLIVVACLIALLV
-263 IVCCNLFGG
+263 PKEMSPKEQVKALSEQVVEMVNKGDLDGAKTSLNNVTIPEEFQKE
-272 GTSSDLKNDPV
+272 GTSYVTEQYDAMYLSLINAYIKKGDLDAAEEVGSIFSSKINNDMSWQD
-283 ATCNKVESLVK
+283 ATCYK
-294 EKNFTEAEA
+294 T
-303 IMSNYCEDKGTHVY
+303 
-317 QDELKAGVICLKNGL
+317 LK
-332 IENGEYDKVFETPCI
+332 KVF
-347 QQSFGDG
+347 
-354 LTHNF
+354 
-359 GLREVY
+359 
-365 SLMLD
+365 
-370 CLKKMKGNVS
+370 
-380 DTEIKIFIDK
+380 
-390 QLSQFPDTDYEED
+390 
-403 GEWTK
+403 K
-408 ENVLKRLYEVGGIE
+408 ENKREFSAI

>member
-146 STLTRGYQVKHQLDD
+146 SAIRTRGYQVKRQLND

-188 NSKADSVMLNGNDHV
+188 NSKADSIMLDGNDPV

-210 LQQVIAKIKVA
+210 LQQVIAKVKVA

-231 IEEYEGKRE
+231 IDEYEGKRE

-249 AIGIGVLGVLAVLV
+249 AIGIVVLFVIALLIAFLV
-263 IVCCNLFGG
+263 PKEMSPKEQVKALSEQVVEMVNKGDLDGAKTSLNNVTVPEEFQKE
-272 GTSSDLKNDPV
+272 GTAYITEQYDAMYLSLINAYIKKGDLDAAEEVGSIFRSKINNDMSWQD
-283 ATCNKVESLVK
+283 ASCYKTLKKVFK
-294 EKNFTEAEA
+294 ENNRDFSA
-303 IMSNYCEDKGTHVY
+303 
-317 QDELKAGVICLKNGL
+317 LKS
-332 IENGEYDKVFETPCI
+332 EYDYR
-347 QQSFGDG
+347 D
-354 LTHNF
+354 
-359 GLREVY
+359 
-365 SLMLD
+365 
-370 CLKKMKGNVS
+370 
-380 DTEIKIFIDK
+380 
-390 QLSQFPDTDYEED
+390 
-403 GEWTK
+403 
-408 ENVLKRLYEVGGIE
+408 

>member
-146 STLTRGYQVKHQLDD
+146 STIRTRGYQVKRQLND

-188 NSKADSVMLNGNDHV
+188 NSKADSIMLDGNDPV

-210 LQQVIAKIKVA
+210 LQQVIAKVKVA

-240 NSKKKGKKI
+240 NSKKKGKKN
-249 AIGIGVLGVLAVLV
+249 AIGIVVLIVVACLIALLV
-263 IVCCNLFGG
+263 PKEMSPKEQVKALSEQVVEMVNKGDLDGAKTSLNNVTIPEEFQKE
-272 GTSSDLKNDPV
+272 GTSYVTEQYDAMYLSLINAYIKKGDLDAAEEVGSIFRSKINNDMSWQDASCYKTLKKV
-283 ATCNKVESLVK
+283 FKENKRDFS
-294 EKNFTEAEA
+294 A
-303 IMSNYCEDKGTHVY
+303 
-317 QDELKAGVICLKNGL
+317 LKS
-332 IENGEYDKVFETPCI
+332 EYDYR
-347 QQSFGDG
+347 D
-354 LTHNF
+354 
-359 GLREVY
+359 
-365 SLMLD
+365 
-370 CLKKMKGNVS
+370 
-380 DTEIKIFIDK
+380 
-390 QLSQFPDTDYEED
+390 
-403 GEWTK
+403 
-408 ENVLKRLYEVGGIE
+408 